1 MISMISALLSLSA
14 LSAHEPA
21 VIIDWSSAE
30 ISGGFSESTPAEKPD
45 TPGRGL
51 FPSRLC
57 HPRKYPGVF
66 QKVRP
71 RTSLIN
77 PAGHYIGNRQRYIGA
92 FYRTIILKL
101 IREQGSRGT
110 V

>member
-1 MISMISALLSLSA
+1 MISALSSLSA

-30 ISGGFSESTPAEKPD
+30 ISGGFSESTPANKPD

-57 HPRKYPGVF
+57 RPRKYPGVF
-66 QKVRP
+66 RKVRP
-71 RTSLIN
+71 RRSLIH
-77 PAGHYIGNRQRYIGA
+77 PAGDYFRLVYVIRGNIRGVLGKYA
-92 FYRTIILKL
+92 
-101 IREQGSRGT
+101 REQA
-110 V
+110 